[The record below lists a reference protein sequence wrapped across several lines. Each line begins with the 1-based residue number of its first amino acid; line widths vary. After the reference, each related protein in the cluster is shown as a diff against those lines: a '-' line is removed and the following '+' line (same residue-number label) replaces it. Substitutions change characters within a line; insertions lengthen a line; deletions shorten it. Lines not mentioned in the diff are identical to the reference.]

1 MSILLIMLLLLLS
14 VVGPILGSFMIYRRM
29 TNYFDSFAHSMILS
43 SALSS
48 IFHLN
53 FQVSLFIFSLFFG
66 FIMCILRFKN
76 FKLTN
81 MHLIIMSSLFIGL
94 AILLNSVHEKMHEH
108 THQHTECCAHDDKNI
123 LSMLIGGHIDDL
135 KYNALL
141 WPLILLSTL
150 LIISISFYRTWL
162 KDIINDG
169 LVPVEL
175 KYFWLDAL
183 FLIVLSLF
191 AFISV
196 QFNGALLS
204 LSITILP
211 VLSAVRLNK
220 GPFKTIKI
228 AIILNIIIALLA
240 MIIIHF
246 DKSRILPSFGIIELF
261 MQFICFSFVF
271 GYCYISEGYITIK

>member
-1 MSILLIMLLLLLS
+1 
-14 VVGPILGSFMIYRRM
+14 
-29 TNYFDSFAHSMILS
+29 
-43 SALSS
+43 
-48 IFHLN
+48 
-53 FQVSLFIFSLFFG
+53 
-66 FIMCILRFKN
+66 
-76 FKLTN
+76 

-94 AILLNSVHEKMHEH
+94 AILLNSVHKEMHEH
-108 THQHTECCAHDDKNI
+108 SYQHNHQHNECCSHDDKNI

-135 KYNALL
+135 KYDALL
-141 WPLILLSTL
+141 CPIILLSIL
-150 LIISISFYRTWL
+150 LIISISCYRRWL

-169 LVPVEL
+169 LLPVEL

-204 LSITILP
+204 LAITILP
-211 VLSAVRLNK
+211 VLSAVMLNK

-246 DKSRILPSFGIIELF
+246 DKSRILPSFVIIELF

-271 GYCYISEGYITIK
+271 GYCYISEGRISVK

>member
-246 DKSRILPSFGIIELF
+246 DKSRILPSFVIIELF